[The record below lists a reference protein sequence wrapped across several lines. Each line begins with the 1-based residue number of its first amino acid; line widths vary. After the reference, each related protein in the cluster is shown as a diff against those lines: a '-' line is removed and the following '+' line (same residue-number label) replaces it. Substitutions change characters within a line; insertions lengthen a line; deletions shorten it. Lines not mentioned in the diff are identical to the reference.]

1 MRFEMG
7 ASLVDTARSSGSSND
22 CFLHDLFGEEK
33 REHPLGTFVFL
44 VFVSLAGGE
53 KDAFKLP
60 LLTRLVKIP

>member
-44 VFVSLAGGE
+44 VFVSLAGG
-53 KDAFKLP
+53 
-60 LLTRLVKIP
+60 